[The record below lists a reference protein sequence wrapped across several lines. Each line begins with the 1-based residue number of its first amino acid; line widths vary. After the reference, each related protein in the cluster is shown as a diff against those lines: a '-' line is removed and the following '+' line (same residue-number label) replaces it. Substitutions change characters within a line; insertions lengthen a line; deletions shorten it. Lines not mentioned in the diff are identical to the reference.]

1 MSGRGTAAGIEFQ
14 GRIGAVFASLLLAGR
29 ACSIIDPQLPGKP
42 TKIKFE
48 VPSAVDDIVVE
59 TDQGQIL
66 IQAKN
71 SICLSEPGKGDLYSA
86 IKQFVQQYLDGVIE
100 DGVRRDLDVKY
111 DRLVLAVPD
120 KAPDTVKNDL
130 KTLIDRL
137 RTGAATGI
145 SQKLQDIRTKFERHI
160 NMAWR
165 SIKGSDIPSSDRE
178 KIIGLCAVIIVDN
191 AQIGT
196 SKVALGNVVKRW
208 GDEVTVFKLFKDWA
222 VNASA
227 AGTGGDA
234 SNVRAY
240 ITSLVELDA
249 PPDFK
254 KDVEA
259 LLAYS
264 EKTLDR
270 LSVYAKLQ
278 SPTGEFS
285 IQRNVASVVVD
296 AAKTGSYLITGE
308 PGSGKSGVLYNAAA
322 ELAKSGPVVALTVD
336 PSATTLD
343 ALRIDIGLQRP
354 IIDVIAAI
362 PSKRPAYLIID
373 ALDASRRGI
382 AETTYKKLIEK
393 VNSLEGW
400 HVIASVRTFDLQM
413 GFDWRRMFEG
423 LPFNDEHADSEFKS
437 VRHIKIPTLSEA
449 EINEVRTNYPA
460 LGTAINASDAKLGAL
475 TANPF
480 NLSLLATLLMAGVPE
495 TSFYSIKSRQQLL
508 KKYWEVFVTKHGLPA
523 SSALK
528 DIADKM
534 VERQTIE
541 IPETIINPAVATTID
556 TLRSEGLLADN
567 RAKKIAF
574 RHHILFDYAIS
585 EILLY
590 PDQTDALKLLKSPDG
605 IGLLI
610 AASIGYWLENMSQDL
625 KPEAFWCFIFELLN
639 DPDIDPIIKIEVA
652 RFTVEVVENSTDLTF
667 LGTKL
672 ETESCVG
679 RVSPLGQIA
688 SAALSKVELRQPVSV
703 LPWIRLVNSAEIQR
717 HDYWPL
723 RLLLDIAIE
732 KLNLNRTDKDIGMAS
747 RKLMSIVHANHNLI
761 SSLSPSAITF
771 VAKTYCSDMVD
782 SKKLLE
788 TLFEESRFSQYGHLE
803 VLWLTQNVVCV
814 AKCDPD
820 FVVEIYRVVFLGA
833 DFSRDTKTN
842 MSQSWIF
849 SLTSNAQQDFEM
861 AFHGLNESFK
871 KIIQLD
877 PKTASRCMIATL
889 NSKSKEHNKSSK
901 EGEQFSFKV
910 NGKRFKFQADNS
922 CIWAYQLEKKS
933 NYKDYAKIYTCFQD
947 WVKTAPVDE
956 LKGLVELMAGSVEF
970 AIGWRAIFDS
980 VIARPNELGLE
991 VWPYLKNQAFV
1002 CCNDTMT
1009 SAISAISAVYPQ
1021 ISETE
1026 RVEAERAWLEADFS
1040 KYTDPE
1046 EAKHTF
1052 LGRLFNAIGEDLLS
1066 SVEAKA
1072 FLASARNENIS
1083 LVNRPLYSLT
1093 TESSAYTDHDFL
1105 LDQGID
1111 VEATKTKHDLNIVDK
1126 FDEAI
1131 QKFEADK
1138 NEDNKSVLWE
1148 LIKVVKDE
1156 RDLSNDSSHRILEE
1170 RICNKIVIALGKL
1183 IESELLSKNEQK
1195 DAVDLLL
1202 QFSYNASP
1210 VADDDTERHF
1220 SESPSWSSQSIRIQV
1235 AETFGD
1241 IISVHGVWQ
1250 QISDRYVEMLL
1261 GDTHPA
1267 VRYHLLQHLDRLWK
1281 VNPTQTWEILRK
1293 SLENETNISVIEAG
1307 AQVLNSGAS
1316 INPNEVEELTIML
1329 TRKMNFESRRG
1340 DQLIHLISYFAL
1352 QKGFSASTAIYEDW
1366 VANFQAHEHELETI
1380 LSGFRNKYVMGFETG
1395 DAQGLIKR
1403 SIALA
1408 TTNKI
1413 LAAIRP
1419 DLTSWPLGGNPPSAK
1434 ENAAIKLLIKIGQ
1447 ELYYGVIHSNN
1458 LDKALSTHRAKLE
1471 FLDLYEPLLLEL
1483 VTIGDPGTVHHIIGI
1498 IEHLVSSV
1506 PERCFDLI
1514 AAALLRPAGI
1524 SKYEYESLGA
1534 SLFIKIVGIYLADYR
1549 FVFED
1554 KTRRTKLVQCLSL
1567 FVDAGWSEARS
1578 LFQHLPELFH

>member
-14 GRIGAVFASLLLAGR
+14 GRVGAVFASQLLAGR

-42 TKIKFE
+42 AKIKFE
-48 VPSAVDDIVVE
+48 VPSAVDDVVVE

-71 SICLSEPGKGDLYSA
+71 SISVSEPGKGDLYSA
-86 IKQFVQQYLDGVIE
+86 IKQFVQQYMDGVIE
-100 DGVRRDLDVKY
+100 AGERRDLDAKY

-120 KAPDTVKNDL
+120 KAPTTVKNDL

-137 RTGAATGI
+137 RTSSATGI
-145 SQKLQDIRTKFERHI
+145 SQKLQDIKTKFESHI

-165 SIKGSDIPSSDRE
+165 SIKGSDIPSSDLE

-191 AQIGT
+191 ALIGT
-196 SKVALGNVVKRW
+196 SKVALGDVVKRG
-208 GDEVTVFKLFKDWA
+208 GDEEPIFKHLEGWA

-227 AGTGGDA
+227 SGTGGDV
-234 SNVRAY
+234 SSVRTYLA
-240 ITSLVELDA
+240 SLVELDA

-254 KDVEA
+254 KDVDA

-264 EKTLDR
+264 KKTLDR

-285 IQRNVASVVVD
+285 IQRDLTHVVVD

-308 PGSGKSGVLYNAAA
+308 PGSGKSGVLYNAAS
-322 ELAKSGPVVALTVD
+322 ELTKSGLVVALTVD
-336 PSATTLD
+336 PSAMTMD
-343 ALRIDIGLQRP
+343 ALRIDIGLQHP
-354 IIDVIAAI
+354 IIDVITAI
-362 PSKRPAYLIID
+362 PGKRPAYLIID
-373 ALDASRRGI
+373 ALDASRGGI
-382 AETTYKKLIEK
+382 AETTYKMLIEK
-393 VNSLEGW
+393 VNRLEGW

-437 VRHIKIPTLSEA
+437 VRHIKIPTLIEA
-449 EINEVRTNYPA
+449 ELNEVRTNYPA

-528 DIADKM
+528 DIVDKM

-541 IPETIINPAVATTID
+541 IPETIINPAVATTVD

-610 AASIGYWLENMSQDL
+610 AASIGYWLENMSQNF
-625 KPEAFWCFIFELLN
+625 KREAFWCFIFEIIN
-639 DPDIDPIIKIEVA
+639 DPDIDPIVKIEVA
-652 RFTVEVVENSTDLTF
+652 RFAVEVVENSTDLTF

-672 ETESCVG
+672 ETESCGG

-688 SAALSKVELRQPVSV
+688 SAALSKVELQQPVSV
-703 LPWIRLVNSAEIQR
+703 LPWIRLVISAEIQQ

-732 KLNLNRTDKDIGMAS
+732 KLNLNRTDKDLGLAS
-747 RKLMSIVHANHNLI
+747 RKLMSIVHANHNLV
-761 SSLSPSAITF
+761 SSLSPLAITF
-771 VAKTYCSDMVD
+771 VAKTYCSDMVE

-788 TLFEESRFSQYGHLE
+788 ALFEEPRFSQYGHQE
-803 VLWLTQNVVCV
+803 VWWLTQNV
-814 AKCDPD
+814 AFITECDPD
-820 FVVEIYRVVFLGA
+820 FVVEIYRRVFLGA

-842 MSQSWIF
+842 MNQSWIL

-861 AFHGLNESFK
+861 AYHGLNESFK

-877 PKTASRCMIATL
+877 PKTACRCMIATL
-889 NSKSKEHNKSSK
+889 NSKSTEHNKSC
-901 EGEQFSFKV
+901 EEVEQLSV
-910 NGKRFKFQADNS
+910 NGKRFTFTSDNS
-922 CIWAYQLEKKS
+922 FIWACRLDEES

-947 WVKTAPVDE
+947 WVKSAPANE
-956 LKGLVELMAGSVEF
+956 LKGIVELMASTVDS

-991 VWPYLKNQAFV
+991 VWPYLKNPSFI
-1002 CCNDTMT
+1002 CCSDTMT
-1009 SAISAISAVYPQ
+1009 SAISAIGAVYPQ
-1021 ISETE
+1021 ISNKERDEEE
-1026 RVEAERAWLEADFS
+1026 RVWLEADFS
-1040 KYTDPE
+1040 KYANPKK
-1046 EAKHTF
+1046 AKLKL
-1052 LGRLFNAIGEDLLS
+1052 LGRLFNSIGEESLS
-1066 SVEAKA
+1066 SAEAKSCLNA
-1072 FLASARNENIS
+1072 AKNENMS
-1083 LVNRPLYSLT
+1083 LINQPLCSFT
-1093 TESSAYTDHDFL
+1093 TENSSYTDHDYL
-1105 LDQGID
+1105 MHQGVD
-1111 VEATKTKHDLNIVDK
+1111 VEAVKTKKDLNVVDK
-1126 FDEAI
+1126 FDEATK
-1131 QKFEADK
+1131 KFEADK
-1138 NEDNKSVLWE
+1138 NEDNKTALLV
-1148 LIKVVKDE
+1148 LIKEVKE
-1156 RDLSNDSSHRILEE
+1156 QRDLSNDSSYEILEE
-1170 RICNKIVIALGKL
+1170 RICIKIVIALGKL
-1183 IESELLSKNEQK
+1183 IESKILSMTEQK
-1195 DAVDLLL
+1195 DAVDSLVE
-1202 QFSYNASP
+1202 FSFNASP
-1210 VADDDTERHF
+1210 VIGDHTESHF
-1220 SESPSWSSQSIRIQV
+1220 SESPSWNPEAIRIRT
-1235 AETFGD
+1235 AETFAD
-1241 IISVHGVWQ
+1241 IISVPGVWQ

-1261 GDTHPA
+1261 GDPHPA
-1267 VRYHLLQHLDRLWK
+1267 VRYHLLQQLGRVWK
-1281 VNPTQTWEILRK
+1281 VNPTQFWEILRK
-1293 SLENETNISVIEAG
+1293 SLENETNISVLEAG
-1307 AQVLNSGAS
+1307 AKVLCNVAS
-1316 INPNEVEELTIML
+1316 INPNEVEELTMML
-1329 TRKMNFESRRG
+1329 ARKMNLGSRRG

-1352 QKGFSASTAIYEDW
+1352 QKGLTASTTIFEDW
-1366 VANFQAHEHELETI
+1366 VVNFEAHEHELETI

-1419 DLTSWPLGGNPPSAK
+1419 DVTSWPSGGNPPSVK
-1434 ENAAIKLLIKIGQ
+1434 EKAAIKLLIKIGQ
-1447 ELYYGVIHSNN
+1447 ELYYGVVHSKN
-1458 LDKALSTHRAKLE
+1458 LDAALSTNRAKLE
-1471 FLDLYEPLLLEL
+1471 FLNIYEPLLLDL

-1498 IEHLVSSV
+1498 IEHLVPSA

-1567 FVDAGWSEARS
+1567 FVDAGWPEARS
-1578 LFQHLPELFH
+1578 LFQRLPELFH